1 MLINSVRHCPLC
13 DARTS
18 GVTFPYIT
26 KFNAVQFEYLKCVAC
41 SSVFVNPLP
50 DSQTFAKMY
59 AKAVYHDC
67 DYEAPTGWS
76 YADSAN
82 LLKNYLPTAAK
93 VMDYGCGVGAFLKAL
108 AQEGFKPYGV
118 EFDEDAARFA
128 GQNANCETFSVDHFL
143 ALTDKPKLDAI
154 HLGDVLEHLPDP
166 ASTLKNLLCYLKPGG
181 VLFVEGPLE
190 INPSPVYWAART
202 FGAFKRIL
210 RPGLVGS
217 HAPTHLFRTGAKQ
230 QLAFF
235 LLTEPRLEL
244 ISWTVYETGWPYA
257 EGGTVK
263 RAIAGIALL
272 IGGKHLFGT
281 TFGNR
286 FRGVFRYQHALPALG
301 VTKSGIVPEG
311 CK

>member
-1 MLINSVRHCPLC
+1 MSIDKTRGCPICSSREASV
-13 DARTS
+13 
-18 GVTFPYIT
+18 GFPYAT
-26 KFNAVQFEYLKCVAC
+26 QFSGKKFKYFKCCAC
-41 SSVFVNPLP
+41 ETVFVDPVP
-50 DSQTFAKMY
+50 DNDTFVQMY
-59 AKAVYHDC
+59 AKDSYHDC
-67 DYEAPTGWS
+67 DYDAEVGGTYQESVQLLQS
-76 YADSAN
+76 YLGAGATV
-82 LLKNYLPTAAK
+82 L
-93 VMDYGCGVGAFLKAL
+93 DYGCGLGGFLKAL

-128 GQNANCETFSVDHFL
+128 GQNANCEIFSVDHFL
-143 ALTDKPKLDAI
+143 ALTDKPKFDAI

-217 HAPTHLFRTGAKQ
+217 DAPTHLFRTGAKQ

-263 RAIAGIALL
+263 HAIAGIALL

-286 FRGVFRYQHALPALG
+286 FRGVFRY
-301 VTKSGIVPEG
+301 
-311 CK
+311 

>member
-1 MLINSVRHCPLC
+1 
-13 DARTS
+13 
-18 GVTFPYIT
+18 
-26 KFNAVQFEYLKCVAC
+26 
-41 SSVFVNPLP
+41 
-50 DSQTFAKMY
+50 
-59 AKAVYHDC
+59 
-67 DYEAPTGWS
+67 
-76 YADSAN
+76 
-82 LLKNYLPTAAK
+82 
-93 VMDYGCGVGAFLKAL
+93 
-108 AQEGFKPYGV
+108 
-118 EFDEDAARFA
+118 
-128 GQNANCETFSVDHFL
+128 
-143 ALTDKPKLDAI
+143 
-154 HLGDVLEHLPDP
+154 LGDVLEHLPDP

-217 HAPTHLFRTGAKQ
+217 DAPTHLFRTGAKQ

-301 VTKSGIVPEG
+301 VTESGIVPEG